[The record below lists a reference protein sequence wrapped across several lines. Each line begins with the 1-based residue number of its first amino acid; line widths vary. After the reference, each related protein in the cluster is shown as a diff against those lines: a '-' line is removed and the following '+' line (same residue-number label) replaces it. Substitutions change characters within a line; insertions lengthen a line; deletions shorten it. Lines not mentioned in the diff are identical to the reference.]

1 MLSSTT
7 ACARA
12 ADRMD
17 SVLTRIG
24 NRPVQLKEE
33 SRFDA
38 ASVVALKMRNDVR
51 LLEIQLID
59 AQGTRHIVSLPIP
72 AGAELAGFLSAAC
85 SFMTRLKR
93 QTH

>member
-1 MLSSTT
+1 
-7 ACARA
+7 
-12 ADRMD
+12 
-17 SVLTRIG
+17 
-24 NRPVQLKEE
+24 VQQLRQELEEE

-93 QTH
+93 PTH